1 MENKTEFAISDCG
14 MLAPW
19 LRHPGYGI
27 LKRHDRQRKFPRQRS
42 ALEFE
47 IVVFNLAK

>member
-1 MENKTEFAISDCG
+1 MENKTAFAVFGCNI
-14 MLAPW
+14 LAPW

-27 LKRHDRQRKFPRQRS
+27 LKRHGRQREFPRQRP

-47 IVVFNLAK
+47 IVVFNLAE